1 MVEWHHQPNGHGF
14 EQAPGDS
21 EGQGGLACCGPWGH
35 KESDTTEQLNNK
47 LPSLIV
53 SAFSVVSLR
62 IHLTKLRSI
71 KKSIVIFFLVGLT
84 PLQENTK
91 DCF

>member
-1 MVEWHHQPNGHGF
+1 MIGWHHQLNGYEF
-14 EQAPGDS
+14 EQTLEDV

-62 IHLTKLRSI
+62 IHLTKLRSV